1 MPIIPVPTVLQAGDT
16 LIVRVTHT
24 LTEQQAEM
32 IGQALSEEL
41 SVYGVDVMLVAA
53 EEFAV
58 ARFPPGGPVIP
69 SDPNPFPR
77 FRLWRF
83 WR

>member
-1 MPIIPVPTVLQAGDT
+1 MPIIPGPTVLQAGDT

-58 ARFPPGGPVIP
+58 ARFPQEGQ
-69 SDPNPFPR
+69 
-77 FRLWRF
+77 
-83 WR
+83 